1 MNDLEQ
7 AKQIFQSGTYSFV
20 IVNVGRVL
28 ATGTRDGIGELL
40 QALEQRGDELRG
52 ASLADKVVGKAVAM
66 VAAYAGLR
74 AVYSPLA
81 SRAALEV
88 LQPRGISLQA
98 DSLVPLIRNKRND
111 GPCPMERLTQPL
123 DDPGEAVASLQEFVA
138 QGAAR
143 QTAAPVQ

>member
-20 IVNVGRVL
+20 IVNDGRVL
-28 ATGTRDGIGELL
+28 TTGTRDGIGELL
-40 QALEQRGDELRG
+40 QAVEQYGAQLRG

-66 VAAYAGLR
+66 VAVYAGLR

-123 DDPGEAVASLQEFVA
+123 DEPRDAVVALQGFVA

-143 QTAAPVQ
+143 QTVAPVQ